1 MNIYKLPKIELHSHL
16 DGSVHPKTIFEL
28 AKKDNIILPTKSY
41 ESFKEYVQAPD
52 NCDSLKTYLKRFT
65 LPIQIMQSKENLM
78 QIAFDYIMNL
88 KSSNVKYVEV
98 RFAPIHHVNKGLT
111 LEEII
116 ESVLIGL
123 KKASK
128 ETNILS
134 NLIICGMRHLPV
146 EENLKV
152 FKKASKF
159 LGHGVVG
166 VDLAGNE
173 ADFPPITHKKA
184 FEYAYATG
192 FNITVHAGETGNY
205 KNIITAVN
213 DLKATRIGHGV
224 NAINNQK
231 TLELLKEKNITLEVC
246 PTSNIQTK
254 AYETYGAHPF
264 KALMDVG
271 IPVTLNTD
279 NMTVSNTTLNK
290 EYNLMQK
297 TFSLNESDMI
307 QLYKNAINGSFLSK
321 RKRALLLKE
330 LMN

>member
-1 MNIYKLPKIELHSHL
+1 MNIYDLPKIELHSHL
-16 DGSVHPKTIFEL
+16 DGSVNPKTIFEL
-28 AKKDNIILPTKSY
+28 AKDDNIKLPTDSFD
-41 ESFKEYVQAPD
+41 SFKAYVQAPK

-65 LPIQIMQSKENLM
+65 LPIQVMQSKNNLM
-78 QIAFDYIMNL
+78 KIAYDYVLNL
-88 KSSNVKYVEV
+88 QNSNINYVEV
-98 RFAPIHHVNKGLT
+98 RFAPIQHVNKGLSIK
-111 LEEII
+111 EVI

-128 ETNILS
+128 ETNIYA

-152 FKKASKF
+152 FKQASSF

-173 ADFPPITHKKA
+173 ADFPPILHKKA
-184 FEYAYATG
+184 FEYAHSVG

-205 KNIITAVN
+205 KNIITSIK

-224 NAINNQK
+224 NAINDEE
-231 TLELLKEKNITLEVC
+231 TLELLKMNEITLEVC

-254 AYETYGAHPF
+254 AYETYKEHPF
-264 KALMDVG
+264 KNLLNSG
-271 IPVTLNTD
+271 ISVTLNTD

-290 EYNLMQK
+290 EYELMQK
-297 TFSLNESDMI
+297 TFSLSKSDLL
-307 QLYKNAINGSFLSK
+307 QLYKNSIHGCFIDYKTKKILLSK
-321 RKRALLLKE
+321 I
-330 LMN
+330 